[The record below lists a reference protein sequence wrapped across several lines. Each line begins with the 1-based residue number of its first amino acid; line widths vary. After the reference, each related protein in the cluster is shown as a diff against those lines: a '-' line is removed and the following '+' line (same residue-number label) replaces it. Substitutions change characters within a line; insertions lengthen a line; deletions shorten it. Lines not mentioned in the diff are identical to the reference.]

1 MFSKYNYV
9 YQVYKERNFTRA
21 AEKLY
26 ISQPS
31 LSVAIK
37 NIERKIGAD
46 LFERMGTT
54 VKLTEIGEEYIATA
68 KQIIAAE
75 TDFLNRINDINNLKK
90 GKVVV
95 GGTNYLSSYVLPRVI
110 NRFNRLYPDI
120 EVELVEANSYNL
132 SNMVNNE
139 QVDIIIDS
147 FDEIPDDYQGE
158 FLASE
163 DILLCVPKDREINE
177 KLKKYQIKPESIY
190 NGSVRLM
197 NVEGVPM
204 EIFKNEKFIL
214 LKKGN
219 DMCKRAMKFFNEEN
233 IEPNVIYR
241 VDQLNI
247 SYALAD
253 SGIGLCFITDTFF
266 KYGRGSDNVLLYK
279 VKNEQ
284 YNRNLYVA
292 YKKNRYCTK
301 AMEEFIK
308 VTKEILGDSVN

>member
-21 AEKLY
+21 AENLY

-147 FDEIPDDYQGE
+147 FDEIPDDYQGV

-190 NGSVRLM
+190 NGSVSLM
-197 NVEGVPM
+197 DVEGVPM